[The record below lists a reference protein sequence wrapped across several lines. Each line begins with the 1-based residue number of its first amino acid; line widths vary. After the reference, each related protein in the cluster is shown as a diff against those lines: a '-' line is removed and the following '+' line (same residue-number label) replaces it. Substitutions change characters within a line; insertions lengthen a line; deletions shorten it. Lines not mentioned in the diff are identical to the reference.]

1 MLSGALL
8 GCRTPP
14 LLGGTAVTRPAPA
27 VAPFIRPD
35 IEAAHALHA
44 RSPGCARLIGAVYH
58 DLVAEL
64 VQTLSAA
71 LAA

>member
-35 IEAAHALHA
+35 IEALTRSMLDRPDAHA
-44 RSPGCARLIGAVYH
+44 
-58 DLVAEL
+58 
-64 VQTLSAA
+64 
-71 LAA
+71 